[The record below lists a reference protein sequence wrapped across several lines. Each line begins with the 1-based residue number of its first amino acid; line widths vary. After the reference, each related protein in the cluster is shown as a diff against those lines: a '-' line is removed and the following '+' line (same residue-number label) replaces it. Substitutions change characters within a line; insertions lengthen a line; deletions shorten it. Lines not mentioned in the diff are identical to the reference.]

1 MRYVLGVD
9 GGGTKTHALVS
20 QENGQIL
27 GHGEGATS
35 NHQVSGLHAAIA
47 EIRKAVESALYMS
60 KLLPGNIE
68 IGFYCLAGA
77 DLPEDFQMLE
87 KAIGE
92 LALSKTIRIK
102 NDTFAALRSGLTRPS
117 GVVVV
122 CGTGFNAAGIAPNGR
137 ELVLPGLGAISGDR
151 GGGGAISME
160 IIRSVMRAWDGR
172 GEKTL
177 LTDLVLNALNLES
190 IEILLEKLYHQ
201 EIKHHDLLVL
211 VPLLFDAAEKDDEV
225 ARNLIIAVGKE
236 VGITARALIRRLGL
250 QNRRSEVVLAGSVFK
265 GKGSLLL
272 DTVGDTLHTEFPDVS
287 IKRPRFEPVVGALL
301 LAIETLDID
310 INKDIYGKMESSLP
324 EKFLLSNS

>member
-1 MRYVLGVD
+1 
-9 GGGTKTHALVS
+9 
-20 QENGQIL
+20 
-27 GHGEGATS
+27 
-35 NHQVSGLHAAIA
+35 
-47 EIRKAVESALYMS
+47 
-60 KLLPGNIE
+60 
-68 IGFYCLAGA
+68 
-77 DLPEDFQMLE
+77 
-87 KAIGE
+87 
-92 LALSKTIRIK
+92 
-102 NDTFAALRSGLTRPS
+102 
-117 GVVVV
+117 
-122 CGTGFNAAGIAPNGR
+122 
-137 ELVLPGLGAISGDR
+137 
-151 GGGGAISME
+151 
-160 IIRSVMRAWDGR
+160 MRAWDGR